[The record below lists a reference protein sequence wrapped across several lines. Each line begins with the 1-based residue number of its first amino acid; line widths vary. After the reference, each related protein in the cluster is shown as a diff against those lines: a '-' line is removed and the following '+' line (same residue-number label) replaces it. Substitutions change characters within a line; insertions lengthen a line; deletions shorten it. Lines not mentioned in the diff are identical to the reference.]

1 VTRPAIRRIRPDD
14 YDVVGALL
22 VAAYDAVGPF
32 DERYRR
38 FLGDPA
44 GWVDGAAAVWV
55 TTDEAD
61 RPTGVVAFVLPGD
74 REFEGARP
82 YAGDAGFRFL
92 AVAPGA
98 QGTGAG
104 AALLDR
110 CIEEASERGCRRLA
124 IHSMTFMTAAH
135 ALYLTRGFD
144 RRPDLDVT
152 FPSGV
157 GIAFTKDLTED
168 AAAHFPPPGPV
179 PVEPPWFEDVWNE
192 ESDANPC

>member
-1 VTRPAIRRIRPDD
+1 MSRPATRPIRPADHAA
-14 YDVVGALL
+14 VGALL

-32 DERYRR
+32 DERYRQ

-44 GWVDGAAAVWV
+44 RWVDGATAVWV
-55 TTDEAD
+55 TTDDAD

-82 YAGDAGFRFL
+82 YPGDAGFRFL
-92 AVAPGA
+92 AVAPAA

-110 CIEEASERGCRRLA
+110 CIAEATARGCRRLA

-135 ALYLTRGFD
+135 ALYLARGFE

-157 GIAFTKDLTED
+157 GIAFTKDLTPD
-168 AAAHFPPPGPV
+168 AADHFPPPGPV
-179 PVEPPWFEDVWNE
+179 PAEPPWFEDVWTE
-192 ESDANPC
+192 EADASPC